1 MSDRDIRALKAVL
14 FIIVTVAVVVL
25 VSGYVGDQTAAQDQ
39 AIEQLDR

>member
-1 MSDRDIRALKAVL
+1 MSHRDIRALKVVL

-25 VSGYVGDQTAAQDQ
+25 VSGYVSDQTAAQDQ

>member
-1 MSDRDIRALKAVL
+1 MSDRDIRALKVVL

-25 VSGYVGDQTAAQDQ
+25 VSSYVSGQTAAHDQ